1 MKKLPNAS
9 AYRAENM
16 PAIFFLGDGNA
27 FEKHRV
33 MLSEYDTIVLMAPQQ
48 VVDSLI
54 NRPAAMVFIDARCGD
69 WRSLTLA
76 SKNNAAT
83 RRIPLCLVSD
93 DGDIRAEAT
102 VSGADLALSWA
113 DLDAQIKDIVAEF
126 ARVPDPATMAQL
138 ECECL
143 DELPPLAEQGMRAF
157 NAGEFYSQHDLFEAQ
172 WNETAGPVRDMYRA
186 VLQVGVAYYQI
197 ERGNYRGAL
206 KMLQRS
212 VQWLYLLPDV
222 CQGIDVAQLRRDSY
236 QVRATLQRLGPKRL
250 DELDRG
256 LLKPLRRQPPQ
267 ASST

>member
-1 MKKLPNAS
+1 MTPRPDPS
-9 AYRAENM
+9 AYAASNP
-16 PAIFFLGDGNA
+16 PAVFLIANDHA
-27 FEKHRV
+27 FERQRA
-33 MLSEYDTIVLMAPQQ
+33 MLSRYDTIALSAAQA
-48 VVDSLI
+48 VVAGLI
-54 NRPAAMVFIDARCGD
+54 NRRAAMAFIDTRLRE
-69 WRSLTLA
+69 WQSLTLA
-76 SKNNAAT
+76 CKNNAAT

-93 DGDIRAEAT
+93 DGDIRAEAIDC
-102 VSGADLALSWA
+102 GADLALSWA
-113 DLDAQIKDIVAEF
+113 ELDAQITDIVAKY

-143 DELPPLAEQGMRAF
+143 RELPPLAEQGLRAF
-157 NAGEFYSQHDLFEAQ
+157 NAGEFYHQHDLFEAQ
-172 WNETAGPVRDMYRA
+172 WVETAGPVRDLYRA

-212 VQWLYLLPDV
+212 AQWLYLLPEV

-236 QVRATLQRLGPKRL
+236 HVRAELQRLGPGRL

-256 LLKPLRRQPPQ
+256 LLKRLRRLPPQ